1 MINAFIFDLD
11 GTLVDTEPLKNRTYA
26 RVALELAPAGPG
38 AEQVMAVAAEFI
50 GVPAPETA
58 MGLVRRL
65 GLEEPARARMSELG
79 VTTPWEVFL
88 RLHAAAYRQLLDEPD
103 VLQRA
108 QFPQAVSL
116 LQEVR
121 QRGFK
126 TGVATMSY
134 RTEVQRIFD
143 ILRWADKFD
152 AVVTA
157 DDVTRGKPDPEVYLR
172 AAQLL
177 ATRPDQCLVI
187 EDSPSGVVGALA
199 AGMFCV
205 AVPTDLTR
213 AGVHQTRLDKRWIV
227 DNPAQLR
234 VVVESVF
241 DIISNRQA
249 WKVAPDN

>member
-65 GLEEPARARMSELG
+65 GLEEPARARMS
-79 VTTPWEVFL
+79 
-88 RLHAAAYRQLLDEPD
+88 EPD